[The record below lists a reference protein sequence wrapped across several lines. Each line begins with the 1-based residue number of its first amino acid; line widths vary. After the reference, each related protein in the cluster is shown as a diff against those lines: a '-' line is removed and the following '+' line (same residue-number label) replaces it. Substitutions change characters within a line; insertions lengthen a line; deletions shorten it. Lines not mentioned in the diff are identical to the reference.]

1 MNSETLAPPDMTRFT
16 EHKDD
21 LVAFEASVIVALAVY
36 ILFIQWLYAKERRE
50 VSETNK
56 QLAIALAT
64 LTEAVRNV
72 KSK

>member
-1 MNSETLAPPDMTRFT
+1 MNETLAPPDMSRFT
-16 EHKDD
+16 NHKDD
-21 LVAFEASVIVALAVY
+21 LVAFEAAVIVGLAVY

-56 QLAIALAT
+56 QLASALAT

>member
-1 MNSETLAPPDMTRFT
+1 MTPESLIPPDMERFIK
-16 EHKDD
+16 HSDD
-21 LVAFEASVIVALAVY
+21 LVAFEATMIVGLSVY
-36 ILFIQWLYAKERRE
+36 ILLIQWLYAKERRE

>member
-1 MNSETLAPPDMTRFT
+1 MNETLAPPDMSRFT
-16 EHKDD
+16 SHKDD
-21 LVAFEASVIVALAVY
+21 LVAFEATAIVALAAY

-50 VSETNK
+50 VSETNT

>member
-1 MNSETLAPPDMTRFT
+1 MTPESLAPPDMVRFT
-16 EHKDD
+16 GHKDD
-21 LVAFEASVIVALAVY
+21 LVAFEATAIVALAVY

>member
-1 MNSETLAPPDMTRFT
+1 MTPESLIPPDMERFT
-16 EHKDD
+16 SHKDD
-21 LVAFEASVIVALAVY
+21 LVAFEATVIVALAVY